1 MKILITG
8 ASGQLGT
15 EIQRQLK
22 NGGSALGPVPERL
35 KNATVIATDVAEL
48 DITDRDAT
56 IAFVRRHQPDTIIS
70 CAAFTNVDGCE
81 TNPEA
86 AFKVNAIGASNL
98 AQAAERINA
107 RLIHVSTDYVFR
119 GEGNKPLDESERV
132 DSCAAFTNV
141 DGCETNPE
149 AAFKVNAI
157 GASNLAQAAERINA
171 RLIHVSTDYVFR
183 GEGNKPLDESE
194 RVDPKSVYG
203 KTKALG
209 EEYVKNFCHRYFIV
223 RTAWLYGYAGK
234 NFVKTIVNAGNRYF
248 IVRTAWLYGYAG
260 KNFVKTIVNA
270 GKKFG
275 KLEVVSDQLG
285 NPTNAEDLAHH
296 ILQLAVSHDYGVY
309 HCTGEGVCSWYEF
322 ASEIIRLSGVDATV
336 APCTS
341 AEYSAKHPAAAD
353 RPAWSALE
361 NRMLACEFASEI
373 IRLSGVDATVAPC
386 TSAEYSAKHPAAAD
400 RPAWSALENRMLA
413 CTVGNHMRDWKE
425 ALADF
430 FAHWNGE

>member
-132 DSCAAFTNV
+132 D
-141 DGCETNPE
+141 
-149 AAFKVNAI
+149 
-157 GASNLAQAAERINA
+157 
-171 RLIHVSTDYVFR
+171 
-183 GEGNKPLDESE
+183 
-194 RVDPKSVYG
+194 PKSVYG

-234 NFVKTIVNAGNRYF
+234 NFVKTIVNAG
-248 IVRTAWLYGYAG
+248 
-260 KNFVKTIVNA
+260 
-270 GKKFG
+270 KKFG
-275 KLEVVSDQLG
+275 RLEVVSDQLG

-361 NRMLACEFASEI
+361 NRMLAC
-373 IRLSGVDATVAPC
+373 
-386 TSAEYSAKHPAAAD
+386 
-400 RPAWSALENRMLA
+400 
-413 CTVGNHMRDWKE
+413 TVGNHMRDWKE

-430 FAHWNGE
+430 FAHWTGE

>member
-119 GEGNKPLDESERV
+119 GEGD
-132 DSCAAFTNV
+132 
-141 DGCETNPE
+141 
-149 AAFKVNAI
+149 
-157 GASNLAQAAERINA
+157 
-171 RLIHVSTDYVFR
+171 
-183 GEGNKPLDESE
+183 KPLDESE

-234 NFVKTIVNAGNRYF
+234 NFVKTIVNAG
-248 IVRTAWLYGYAG
+248 
-260 KNFVKTIVNA
+260 
-270 GKKFG
+270 KKFG
-275 KLEVVSDQLG
+275 SDQLG

-361 NRMLACEFASEI
+361 NRMLAC
-373 IRLSGVDATVAPC
+373 
-386 TSAEYSAKHPAAAD
+386 
-400 RPAWSALENRMLA
+400 
-413 CTVGNHMRDWKE
+413 TVGNHMRDWKE

>member
-35 KNATVIATDVAEL
+35 KNATVIATDVNEL

-56 IAFVRRHQPDTIIS
+56 IAFVRRHQPDTII
-70 CAAFTNVDGCE
+70 
-81 TNPEA
+81 
-86 AFKVNAIGASNL
+86 
-98 AQAAERINA
+98 
-107 RLIHVSTDYVFR
+107 
-119 GEGNKPLDESERV
+119 
-132 DSCAAFTNV
+132 SCAAFTNV

-234 NFVKTIVNAGNRYF
+234 NFVKTIVNAG
-248 IVRTAWLYGYAG
+248 
-260 KNFVKTIVNA
+260 
-270 GKKFG
+270 KKFG

-296 ILQLAVSHDYGVY
+296 ILQLAVCHDYGVY
-309 HCTGEGVCSWYEF
+309 HCTGEGICSWYEF

-336 APCTS
+336 SPCTS

-361 NRMLACEFASEI
+361 N
-373 IRLSGVDATVAPC
+373 
-386 TSAEYSAKHPAAAD
+386 H
-400 RPAWSALENRMLA
+400 MLA
-413 CTVGNHMRDWKE
+413 CTVGNQRRDWKV

>member
-35 KNATVIATDVAEL
+35 KNATVIATDVNEL

-81 TNPEA
+81 SNPEA
-86 AFKVNAIGASNL
+86 AFKVNATGASNL

-119 GEGNKPLDESERV
+119 GEGN
-132 DSCAAFTNV
+132 N
-141 DGCETNPE
+141 
-149 AAFKVNAI
+149 
-157 GASNLAQAAERINA
+157 
-171 RLIHVSTDYVFR
+171 
-183 GEGNKPLDESE
+183 PLDESE

-209 EEYVKNFCHRYFIV
+209 EEYVKNFCH
-223 RTAWLYGYAGK
+223 
-234 NFVKTIVNAGNRYF
+234 RYF

-309 HCTGEGVCSWYEF
+309 HCTGEGICSWY
-322 ASEIIRLSGVDATV
+322 
-336 APCTS
+336 
-341 AEYSAKHPAAAD
+341 
-353 RPAWSALE
+353 
-361 NRMLACEFASEI
+361 EFASEI

-413 CTVGNHMRDWKE
+413 CTVGNHMRDWKV

>member
-35 KNATVIATDVAEL
+35 KNATVIATDVNEL

-56 IAFVRRHQPDTIIS
+56 IAFVRRHQPDTII
-70 CAAFTNVDGCE
+70 
-81 TNPEA
+81 
-86 AFKVNAIGASNL
+86 
-98 AQAAERINA
+98 
-107 RLIHVSTDYVFR
+107 
-119 GEGNKPLDESERV
+119 
-132 DSCAAFTNV
+132 SCAAFTNV

-234 NFVKTIVNAGNRYF
+234 NFVKTIVD
-248 IVRTAWLYGYAG
+248 
-260 KNFVKTIVNA
+260 A

-275 KLEVVSDQLG
+275 KLG

-361 NRMLACEFASEI
+361 NRMLAC
-373 IRLSGVDATVAPC
+373 
-386 TSAEYSAKHPAAAD
+386 
-400 RPAWSALENRMLA
+400 
-413 CTVGNHMRDWKE
+413 TVGNHMRDWKV

>member
-22 NGGSALGPVPERL
+22 NGGSALGPVPERV
-35 KNATVIATDVAEL
+35 KNATVIATDVNEL

-56 IAFVRRHQPDTIIS
+56 IAFVRRHQPDTII
-70 CAAFTNVDGCE
+70 
-81 TNPEA
+81 
-86 AFKVNAIGASNL
+86 
-98 AQAAERINA
+98 
-107 RLIHVSTDYVFR
+107 
-119 GEGNKPLDESERV
+119 
-132 DSCAAFTNV
+132 SCAAFTNV

-234 NFVKTIVNAGNRYF
+234 NFVKTIVNAG
-248 IVRTAWLYGYAG
+248 
-260 KNFVKTIVNA
+260 
-270 GKKFG
+270 KKFG

-341 AEYSAKHPAAAD
+341 AEYSAKHP
-353 RPAWSALE
+353 
-361 NRMLACEFASEI
+361 
-373 IRLSGVDATVAPC
+373 V
-386 TSAEYSAKHPAAAD
+386 AAD

-413 CTVGNHMRDWKE
+413 CTVGNNMRDWKV

>member
-119 GEGNKPLDESERV
+119 GEGD
-132 DSCAAFTNV
+132 
-141 DGCETNPE
+141 
-149 AAFKVNAI
+149 
-157 GASNLAQAAERINA
+157 
-171 RLIHVSTDYVFR
+171 
-183 GEGNKPLDESE
+183 KPLDESE

-234 NFVKTIVNAGNRYF
+234 NFVKTIVNAG
-248 IVRTAWLYGYAG
+248 
-260 KNFVKTIVNA
+260 
-270 GKKFG
+270 KKFG
-275 KLEVVSDQLG
+275 RLEVVSDQLG

-361 NRMLACEFASEI
+361 NRMLAC
-373 IRLSGVDATVAPC
+373 
-386 TSAEYSAKHPAAAD
+386 
-400 RPAWSALENRMLA
+400 
-413 CTVGNHMRDWKE
+413 TVGNEMRDWKE

>member
-119 GEGNKPLDESERV
+119 GEGD
-132 DSCAAFTNV
+132 
-141 DGCETNPE
+141 
-149 AAFKVNAI
+149 
-157 GASNLAQAAERINA
+157 
-171 RLIHVSTDYVFR
+171 
-183 GEGNKPLDESE
+183 KPLDESE

-234 NFVKTIVNAGNRYF
+234 NFVKTIVNAG
-248 IVRTAWLYGYAG
+248 
-260 KNFVKTIVNA
+260 
-270 GKKFG
+270 KKFG
-275 KLEVVSDQLG
+275 RLEVVSDQLG

-336 APCTS
+336 T
-341 AEYSAKHPAAAD
+341 
-353 RPAWSALE
+353 
-361 NRMLACEFASEI
+361 
-373 IRLSGVDATVAPC
+373 PC

>member
-22 NGGSALGPVPERL
+22 NGGSTLGPVPERL
-35 KNATVIATDVAEL
+35 KNATVIATDVNEL
-48 DITDRDAT
+48 DITDRDTT
-56 IAFVRRHQPDTIIS
+56 IAFVRRHQPDTII
-70 CAAFTNVDGCE
+70 
-81 TNPEA
+81 
-86 AFKVNAIGASNL
+86 
-98 AQAAERINA
+98 
-107 RLIHVSTDYVFR
+107 
-119 GEGNKPLDESERV
+119 
-132 DSCAAFTNV
+132 SCAAFTNV

-234 NFVKTIVNAGNRYF
+234 NFVKTIVNAG
-248 IVRTAWLYGYAG
+248 
-260 KNFVKTIVNA
+260 
-270 GKKFG
+270 KKFG

-309 HCTGEGVCSWYEF
+309 HCTGEGICSWY
-322 ASEIIRLSGVDATV
+322 
-336 APCTS
+336 
-341 AEYSAKHPAAAD
+341 
-353 RPAWSALE
+353 
-361 NRMLACEFASEI
+361 EFASEI

-413 CTVGNHMRDWKE
+413 CTVGNHMRDWKV

>member
-35 KNATVIATDVAEL
+35 KNATVIATDVNEL

-107 RLIHVSTDYVFR
+107 RLIHVSTDYVF
-119 GEGNKPLDESERV
+119 
-132 DSCAAFTNV
+132 
-141 DGCETNPE
+141 
-149 AAFKVNAI
+149 
-157 GASNLAQAAERINA
+157 Q
-171 RLIHVSTDYVFR
+171 

-209 EEYVKNFCHRYFIV
+209 EEYVKNFCH
-223 RTAWLYGYAGK
+223 
-234 NFVKTIVNAGNRYF
+234 RYF

-309 HCTGEGVCSWYEF
+309 HCTGEGICSWYEF

-361 NRMLACEFASEI
+361 NRMLAC
-373 IRLSGVDATVAPC
+373 
-386 TSAEYSAKHPAAAD
+386 
-400 RPAWSALENRMLA
+400 
-413 CTVGNHMRDWKE
+413 TVGNQMRDWKV

>member
-132 DSCAAFTNV
+132 D
-141 DGCETNPE
+141 
-149 AAFKVNAI
+149 
-157 GASNLAQAAERINA
+157 
-171 RLIHVSTDYVFR
+171 
-183 GEGNKPLDESE
+183 
-194 RVDPKSVYG
+194 PKSVYG

-234 NFVKTIVNAGNRYF
+234 NFVKTIVNAG
-248 IVRTAWLYGYAG
+248 
-260 KNFVKTIVNA
+260 
-270 GKKFG
+270 KKFG
-275 KLEVVSDQLG
+275 RLEVVSDQLG

-341 AEYSAKHPAAAD
+341 AEYSAKHPAA
-353 RPAWSALE
+353 S
-361 NRMLACEFASEI
+361 
-373 IRLSGVDATVAPC
+373 
-386 TSAEYSAKHPAAAD
+386 D

>member
-22 NGGSALGPVPERL
+22 NGGSALGPVPDRL
-35 KNATVIATDVAEL
+35 KNATVISTDVNEL

-56 IAFVRRHQPDTIIS
+56 IAFVRRHQPDTII
-70 CAAFTNVDGCE
+70 
-81 TNPEA
+81 
-86 AFKVNAIGASNL
+86 
-98 AQAAERINA
+98 
-107 RLIHVSTDYVFR
+107 
-119 GEGNKPLDESERV
+119 
-132 DSCAAFTNV
+132 SCAAFTNV

-234 NFVKTIVNAGNRYF
+234 NFVKTM
-248 IVRTAWLYGYAG
+248 
-260 KNFVKTIVNA
+260 VNA

-309 HCTGEGVCSWYEF
+309 HCTGEGICSWY
-322 ASEIIRLSGVDATV
+322 
-336 APCTS
+336 
-341 AEYSAKHPAAAD
+341 
-353 RPAWSALE
+353 
-361 NRMLACEFASEI
+361 EFASEI

-413 CTVGNHMRDWKE
+413 CTVGNHMRDWKV

>member
-22 NGGSALGPVPERL
+22 NGGSALGPVPDRL
-35 KNATVIATDVAEL
+35 KNATVISTDVNEL

-56 IAFVRRHQPDTIIS
+56 IAFVRRHQPDTII
-70 CAAFTNVDGCE
+70 
-81 TNPEA
+81 
-86 AFKVNAIGASNL
+86 
-98 AQAAERINA
+98 
-107 RLIHVSTDYVFR
+107 
-119 GEGNKPLDESERV
+119 
-132 DSCAAFTNV
+132 SCAAFTNV

-234 NFVKTIVNAGNRYF
+234 NFVKTIVNAG
-248 IVRTAWLYGYAG
+248 
-260 KNFVKTIVNA
+260 
-270 GKKFG
+270 KKFG

-309 HCTGEGVCSWYEF
+309 HCTGEGICSWY
-322 ASEIIRLSGVDATV
+322 
-336 APCTS
+336 
-341 AEYSAKHPAAAD
+341 
-353 RPAWSALE
+353 
-361 NRMLACEFASEI
+361 EFASEI

-413 CTVGNHMRDWKE
+413 CTVGNHMRDWKV

>member
-35 KNATVIATDVAEL
+35 KNATVIATDMAEL

-119 GEGNKPLDESERV
+119 GEGD
-132 DSCAAFTNV
+132 
-141 DGCETNPE
+141 
-149 AAFKVNAI
+149 
-157 GASNLAQAAERINA
+157 
-171 RLIHVSTDYVFR
+171 
-183 GEGNKPLDESE
+183 KPLDESE

-234 NFVKTIVNAGNRYF
+234 NFVKTIVNAG
-248 IVRTAWLYGYAG
+248 
-260 KNFVKTIVNA
+260 
-270 GKKFG
+270 KKFG
-275 KLEVVSDQLG
+275 RLEVVSDQLG

-341 AEYSAKHPAAAD
+341 AEYS
-353 RPAWSALE
+353 
-361 NRMLACEFASEI
+361 
-373 IRLSGVDATVAPC
+373 T
-386 TSAEYSAKHPAAAD
+386 KHPAAAD

>member
-35 KNATVIATDVAEL
+35 KNATVIATDVNEL

-81 TNPEA
+81 
-86 AFKVNAIGASNL
+86 S
-98 AQAAERINA
+98 
-107 RLIHVSTDYVFR
+107 
-119 GEGNKPLDESERV
+119 
-132 DSCAAFTNV
+132 
-141 DGCETNPE
+141 NPE

-234 NFVKTIVNAGNRYF
+234 NFVKTIVNAG
-248 IVRTAWLYGYAG
+248 
-260 KNFVKTIVNA
+260 
-270 GKKFG
+270 KKFG

-309 HCTGEGVCSWYEF
+309 HCTGEGICSWY
-322 ASEIIRLSGVDATV
+322 
-336 APCTS
+336 
-341 AEYSAKHPAAAD
+341 
-353 RPAWSALE
+353 
-361 NRMLACEFASEI
+361 EFASEI

-413 CTVGNHMRDWKE
+413 CTVGNHMRDWKV